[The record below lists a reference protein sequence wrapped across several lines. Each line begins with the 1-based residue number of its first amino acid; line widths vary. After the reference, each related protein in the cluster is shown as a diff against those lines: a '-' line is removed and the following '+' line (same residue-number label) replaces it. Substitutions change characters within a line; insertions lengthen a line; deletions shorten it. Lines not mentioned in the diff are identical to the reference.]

1 MEGMEESR
9 SFGKLKSLAQRP
21 EPKHVHL
28 DPCGPSFTHLDHSQP
43 PSNSPLGSRRRRTM
57 WGLIAKCTPII
68 ESALVLLMLC
78 GGWGSVIGYGTL
90 YCRLHSVRS
99 LKCQSTHI
107 QHLVGWVSPTTYRSW
122 ILQKWELLAR
132 IPDSVPVHL
141 EGLAVPIHLCVFQNL
156 LLHFSLYQININSN
170 MESRSPLIIGPGTQA
185 QNWLIKSPRYI
196 RNYQVLKFFSIHQS
210 GFNLKEVIYCHP
222 LLLYSAITHSVS
234 VFSKQWV

>member
-78 GGWGSVIGYGTL
+78 GGWGSVNRYGTL
-90 YCRLHSVRS
+90 YCRLHSFRS
-99 LKCQSTHI
+99 LKCQATHI
-107 QHLVGWVSPTTYRSW
+107 QHPEGWVSSW
-122 ILQKWELLAR
+122 LLIDTPRVRAPCQNSR
-132 IPDSVPVHL
+132 LCCCPSGSF
-141 EGLAVPIHLCVFQNL
+141 GLSYSPLCVL
-156 LLHFSLYQININSN
+156 EPPVTVSIISN
-170 MESRSPLIIGPGTQA
+170 
-185 QNWLIKSPRYI
+185 K
-196 RNYQVLKFFSIHQS
+196 H
-210 GFNLKEVIYCHP
+210 
-222 LLLYSAITHSVS
+222 
-234 VFSKQWV
+234 